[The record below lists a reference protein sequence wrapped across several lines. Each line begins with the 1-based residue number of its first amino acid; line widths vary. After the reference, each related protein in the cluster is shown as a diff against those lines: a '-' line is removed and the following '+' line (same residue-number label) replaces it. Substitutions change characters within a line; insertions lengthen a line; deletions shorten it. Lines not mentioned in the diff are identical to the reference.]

1 MKYKAELRIPT
12 DQYAY
17 INVQVGGEPDDIMQA
32 YKEFS
37 ALVKPQE
44 GLPPKE
50 WRQALD
56 EYLNT
61 NSFSNADDTYFKMN
75 PQQQYVIQEI
85 KKSVKRVTASDT
97 RRRESEIMEE
107 ETVDLTGMN

>member
-1 MKYKAELRIPT
+1 MKYTAEIRIPT

-17 INVQVGGEPDDIMQA
+17 INVQVEGEPDDIIQA

-37 ALVKPQE
+37 TLTKPQE

-50 WRQALD
+50 WRTALD

-75 PQQQYVIQEI
+75 PQQQFVIQEI
-85 KKSVKRVTASDT
+85 KKSVKRLTAKDIK
-97 RRRESEIMEE
+97 RREEDSYPEITNHE
-107 ETVDLTGMN
+107 DQS